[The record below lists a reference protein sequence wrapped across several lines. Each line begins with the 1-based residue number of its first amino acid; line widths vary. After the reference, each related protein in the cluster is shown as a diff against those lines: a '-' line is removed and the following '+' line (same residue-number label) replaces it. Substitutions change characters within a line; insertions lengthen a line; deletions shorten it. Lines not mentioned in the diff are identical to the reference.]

1 MILEAPASR
10 IVDLNEEHAYVSLGP
25 GDDLA
30 LGRLVQV
37 VPKHV
42 CAAVDLYDELVVVRD
57 GNVVGCWKVAARGRS
72 R

>member
-10 IVDLNEEHAYVSLGP
+10 IVDLNEEHAYVFLGP

-57 GNVVGCWKVAARGRS
+57 GNVVGCWKVAARGGS